1 MFLIMGK
8 MQGRYIEVF
17 FISLTILTFWEYIVG
32 VFLEKAFKTKY
43 WDYSDHKINF
53 QGRICLTNSL
63 AWGFLGI
70 GFVNII
76 HPFVCSLINNI
87 PQNVFSSI
95 IYGATAVLI
104 VDTIISIIK
113 INSIKE
119 KLKKIQDIEVEI
131 KKKINEIRENNKN
144 KKPDRSTV
152 TENLQNTL
160 NELKIKRNRMMRRL
174 YRYVYRLKKAFP
186 AINTKEIGQILN
198 KKISLKRNNTKEKGR
213 K

>member
-144 KKPDRSTV
+144 KKADRSTV

-198 KKISLKRNNTKEKGR
+198 KKISLKRNNTEEKGR

>member
-1 MFLIMGK
+1 MFLLMGK
-8 MQGRYIEVF
+8 MQGRYIETF
-17 FISLTILTFWEYIVG
+17 FISLTVLTFWEYIVG

-76 HPFVCSLINNI
+76 HPFVCSLINSI

-95 IYGATAVLI
+95 IYGATAILI

-119 KLKKIQDIEVEI
+119 KFKKIQDIEEEI
-131 KKKINEIRENNKN
+131 KKKISEIRENNKN
-144 KKPDRSTV
+144 KKVDKPKV

-198 KKISLKRNNTKEKGR
+198 KKISIKKNNTEEKRR

>member
-144 KKPDRSTV
+144 KKADRSTV